1 MSSGL
6 RKTMFQPVIEQCA
19 VRHAG
24 QSIMK
29 GGVAATFLLFYGR
42 SESKI
47 KHVPFPDLAL

>member
-1 MSSGL
+1 MSSSL
-6 RKTMFQPVIEQCA
+6 RKTVFQPIIEQCA

-29 GGVAATFLLFYGR
+29 GGMSTPFLLFYGR
-42 SESKI
+42 GESKI